1 LDAETARGIIDLFRH
16 MADDHNMAILIVD
29 HNPVRAKTFCDR
41 VYQLRGRRLIPFD
54 EEEQSSV
61 LPVIEEAST

>member
-1 LDAETARGIIDLFRH
+1 

-54 EEEQSSV
+54 EAEQSSV